1 MRRGIVSNPFY
12 MSFNTERAHLV
23 FHDRLSI
30 LDIHYFCFYWD
41 DIVILNSENLQM
53 GMWKEKELNE
63 NGAIR
68 RPTMAL
74 HPHALRGEDFGP
86 LYTKFQIETLDSL
99 RENEKGTH
107 WHIHQF
113 GNKIDYGNEEKV
125 KLQLR
130 LELLDALRIP
140 GEDVHIEDILRFRD
154 DCKDDLN
161 ALHEYLDKLYFEVL
175 DSKDFN
181 LQRAKNYSLLS
192 EAIKNLDKSVGG
204 KWRNPFRMGVKLD
217 TEVDGGQIID
227 FLTPLYHGA
236 IAGSMGGVIPGMLAT
251 VATAVP
257 SFLKLQPKWIGVRDK
272 GPKELAYMTKAI
284 QKGVLQ
290 RK

>member
-1 MRRGIVSNPFY
+1 MRRGIVSNPLY
-12 MSFNTERAHLV
+12 MSFNTEDAHLV

-53 GMWKEKELNE
+53 GIWKEKELIE

-68 RPTMAL
+68 RPTLAL

-86 LYTKFQIETLDSL
+86 LYTKFQIETIDSL

-107 WHIHQF
+107 WHIHQL
-113 GNKIDYGNEEKV
+113 GNKIDYGSEEKV

-227 FLTPLYHGA
+227 FLTPLCHGA
-236 IAGSMGGVIPGMLAT
+236 IAGSMEGVIPGMLAT

>member
-1 MRRGIVSNPFY
+1 
-12 MSFNTERAHLV
+12 
-23 FHDRLSI
+23 
-30 LDIHYFCFYWD
+30 
-41 DIVILNSENLQM
+41 M
-53 GMWKEKELNE
+53 GRKRK
-63 NGAIR
+63 
-68 RPTMAL
+68 
-74 HPHALRGEDFGP
+74 
-86 LYTKFQIETLDSL
+86 
-99 RENEKGTH
+99 
-107 WHIHQF
+107 
-113 GNKIDYGNEEKV
+113 

-140 GEDVHIEDILRFRD
+140 GEDVHIEDILRFKD
-154 DCKDDLN
+154 DCKDDLD

-204 KWRNPFRMGVKLD
+204 KWRNPVRMGVKVD
-217 TEVDGGQIID
+217 SEVDGGQIID
-227 FLTPLYHGA
+227 FLTPLYQGA